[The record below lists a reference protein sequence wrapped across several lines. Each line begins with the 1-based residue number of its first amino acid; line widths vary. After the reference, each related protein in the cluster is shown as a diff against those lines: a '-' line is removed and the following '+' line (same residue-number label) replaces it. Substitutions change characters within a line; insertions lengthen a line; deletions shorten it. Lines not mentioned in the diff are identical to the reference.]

1 MANES
6 FIEVTRKGGGKARL
20 RADTITAFIEVDPK
34 EPDKAKPV
42 VQVHIGTNT
51 FVTVQD
57 EPLWALWNKYVQAV
71 GGRNITCI
79 TSVSDEAPGHPNFG
93 KPRRPAEAA

>member
-1 MANES
+1 MAEA

-20 RADTITAFIEVDPK
+20 RADIITAFIEVDPK
-34 EPDKAKPV
+34 EPDRSKPV

-57 EPLWALWNKYVQAV
+57 EPLWMLWNKYVQAI

-79 TSVSDEAPGHPNFG
+79 TTVSDQAPGHPNFG
-93 KPRRPAEAA
+93 KTRAVA

>member
-1 MANES
+1 MAGES
-6 FIEVTRKGGGKARL
+6 FIEVTRKGGGKCRI

-34 EPDKAKPV
+34 EPDRSKPV

-57 EPLWALWNKYVQAV
+57 EPLWMLWNKYIQAI
-71 GGRNITCI
+71 GGRNVACI
-79 TSVSDEAPGHPNFG
+79 TEVSEEVQALLKP
-93 KPRRPAEAA
+93 PRRAA